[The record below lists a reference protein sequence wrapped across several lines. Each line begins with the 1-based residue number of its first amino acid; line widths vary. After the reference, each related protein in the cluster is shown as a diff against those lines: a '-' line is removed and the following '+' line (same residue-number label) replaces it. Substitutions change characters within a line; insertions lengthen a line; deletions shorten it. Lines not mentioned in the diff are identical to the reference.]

1 MSTRGT
7 ICIIIQACRL
17 TTIEHHIMVF
27 ETRQLI
33 SWHIEV
39 EGNERV
45 DRLVNIAT
53 KTQSRAAAAAYRHV
67 VDLP

>member
-1 MSTRGT
+1 
-7 ICIIIQACRL
+7 
-17 TTIEHHIMVF
+17 MVF